1 MVRAACVGSN
11 LVPLRQTRQWEIII
25 SIRKFA
31 VHWMKLWNS
40 PLPGYQGALKKSLAQ
55 PKTQSH
61 QLARIHFSSFTFRF
75 A

>member
-11 LVPLRQTRQWEIII
+11 LVPLRQTWQWEIII

-40 PLPGYQGALKKSLAQ
+40 PLPGYQGALKKSLAAKN
-55 PKTQSH
+55 PKPS
-61 QLARIHFSSFTFRF
+61 ARTYPLFFIHI
-75 A
+75 